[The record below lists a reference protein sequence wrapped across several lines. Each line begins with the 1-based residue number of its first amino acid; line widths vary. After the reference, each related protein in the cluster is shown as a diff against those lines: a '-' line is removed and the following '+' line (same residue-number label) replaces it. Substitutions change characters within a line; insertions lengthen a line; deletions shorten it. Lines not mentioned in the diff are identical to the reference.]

1 MNKSEVT
8 LTIFAYFSKAF
19 DTVDYRPLLQHLSN
33 LGFSQQSLLLIE
45 NYLTNRKQFVQ
56 VDDRNSETLDVQFGV
71 PQGSILGPILF
82 NLYVT
87 TINMNGPLAYA
98 DDTTLLQHSKIKDL
112 PITIESMQAE
122 MNNINQSL
130 ERNNLSLN
138 AKKNGQFS

>member
-8 LTIFAYFSKAF
+8 LAIFADFSKAF
-19 DTVDYRPLLQHLSN
+19 DTVDYP
-33 LGFSQQSLLLIE
+33 
-45 NYLTNRKQFVQ
+45 NRKQFVQ
-56 VDDRNSETLDVQFGV
+56 VDDRNSETLDVHLGV
-71 PQGSILGPILF
+71 PQSSILGAILF